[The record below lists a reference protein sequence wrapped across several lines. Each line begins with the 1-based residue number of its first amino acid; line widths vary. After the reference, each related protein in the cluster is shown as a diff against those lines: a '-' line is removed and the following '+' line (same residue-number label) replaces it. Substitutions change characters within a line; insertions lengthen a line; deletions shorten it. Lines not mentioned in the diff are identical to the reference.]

1 MNIALP
7 DLRDLDMESVL
18 EHSYKDYHVK
28 GFDYLC
34 LHRSEGLTLK
44 AYFFEGDVQNASEV
58 VNPHNHRYDFHTTC
72 LSGAVENRWYRSYP
86 FGFNRDTRPQRYNM
100 FEWRTPLNGGDGF
113 TLTGEITLQNHRSM
127 QCSRGEGYEMAAD
140 ELHTIQI
147 LEPDTVLLL
156 VQHEDVVPVN
166 QPTLTFTQSV
176 EPPDLPGLYNKFN
189 ADQAVKR
196 IKQLQELAKP

>member
-1 MNIALP
+1 MTTTLP
-7 DLRDLDMESVL
+7 SLADLDMESVL
-18 EHSYKDYHVK
+18 ENSYKDYHVK

-34 LHRSEGLTLK
+34 LHRSPELTLK

-86 FGFNRDTRPQRYNM
+86 LDPRRAQRYNM

-113 TLTGEITLQNHRSM
+113 TLSGEITMQNYRAV
-127 QCSRGEGYEMAAD
+127 QCARGEGYDMAAD

-147 LEPDTVLLL
+147 LKPDTVLLL
-156 VQHEDVVPVN
+156 VQYEDVVPIN
-166 QPTLTFTQSV
+166 HPTLTFTQSTQ
-176 EPPDLPGLYNKFN
+176 PPDLSGLYNKFT

-196 IKQLQELAKP
+196 IKQLQELATP